1 MLEESLQV
9 IAEDDAGPAI
19 HQLVFKI
26 HILAGCKH
34 TCAGEL
40 LKLEPY

>member
-26 HILAGCKH
+26 HSMRGV
-34 TCAGEL
+34 
-40 LKLEPY
+40 